1 MEDRVRWTN
10 ITLNIVPEEEEE
22 TDKIAE
28 GIIAKNVQ
36 KPEERH
42 VPTDSQTE

>member
-1 MEDRVRWTN
+1 MENRVRWTN
-10 ITLNIVPEEEEE
+10 ITLNIVLEEEE

-36 KPEERH
+36 KPEEGH